1 MNLGQFLRVI
11 VARWW
16 VVVLVCGAMV
26 GATAGITA
34 LLPKQYTA
42 TTTMVIEPRGTD
54 ALGSGAS
61 AGTPMLAQTY
71 LATQIDVLQSERV
84 AREVVKS
91 LGIDR
96 NPSAVQQW
104 RDTTQGIGS
113 VDAYFAGLLTKKLE
127 VKPSRESSVV
137 ALSFT
142 GTDPQFAAQV
152 VEAFAKTYIATSLEL
167 RNQPSKLYA
176 SWFDEQLKS
185 LRADLETAQAKVSAY
200 QQRNGIVANDERL
213 DVESIRLQ
221 ELSQQLVLAQSQSVD
236 SRSRSDTSTA
246 SVSSVPEVG
255 STPVVQNLRSELLRT
270 ETRLQ
275 EASQV
280 YGAAHPTL
288 ERLQAEL
295 ASLRERLQ
303 TELGNANV
311 SVATVAA
318 VSDRR
323 EGGVRNAVAA
333 QKQRVLQ
340 IKQQRDEMSTL
351 QREAEN
357 AQRVFDVALQRL
369 AQTRLE
375 SQNTQ
380 TNAYI
385 LNSAAVP
392 GEPSSPKVQRNLM
405 LSGVLGL
412 LMGLA
417 AAFLVELVD
426 RRIRSA
432 DDLEAGLKLPM
443 LGSVPRAAPRRRD
456 PAALAWRGPIAAP
469 QGS

>member
-1 MNLGQFLRVI
+1 MNIQQFLRVL

-16 VVVLVCGAMV
+16 IVVLVCGVMV
-26 GATAGITA
+26 GVTAAITA
-34 LLPKQYTA
+34 LLPRQYTA

-54 ALGSGAS
+54 ALGGANLG
-61 AGTPMLAQTY
+61 AQMLAQTY

-84 AREVVKS
+84 GREVVKAM
-91 LGIDR
+91 GIDH
-96 NPSAVQQW
+96 NPSAIQQW
-104 RDTTQGIGS
+104 RDATQGTGS
-113 VDAYFAGLLTKKLE
+113 IEAYFAGLLTKKLD

-137 ALSFT
+137 SLSFT
-142 GTDPQFAAQV
+142 GADPQFAAQV
-152 VEAFAKTYIATSLEL
+152 VDSFAKTYIAISLEL
-167 RNQPSKLYA
+167 RNQPSKVYA

-185 LRADLETAQAKVSAY
+185 LRTELEQAQAKVSAY

-213 DVESIRLQ
+213 DVENSRLA
-221 ELSQQLVLAQSQSVD
+221 ELSQQLVIAQSQSVD
-236 SRSRSDTSTA
+236 ARSRSELSSA
-246 SVSSVPEVG
+246 SVRSVPEVG
-255 STPVVQNLRSELLRT
+255 STAVVQNLRTELLRA
-270 ETRLQ
+270 ETRVQ
-275 EASQV
+275 EASEHL
-280 YGAAHPTL
+280 GPAHPTL
-288 ERLQAEL
+288 ERMLAEL

-303 TELGNANV
+303 AELNNANGSV
-311 SVATVAA
+311 SAVSSVFNRREVGLRAA
-318 VSDRR
+318 V
-323 EGGVRNAVAA
+323 ET

-357 AQRVFDVALQRL
+357 AQRVFDIALQRL

-392 GEPSSPKVQRNLM
+392 GEPSSPKVLRNLL
-405 LSGVLGL
+405 LSAVMGFIL
-412 LMGLA
+412 GLA

-432 DDLEAGLKLPM
+432 ADLEGGLKLPVLGSLPRAMPRRAPGAM
-443 LGSVPRAAPRRRD
+443 LG
-456 PAALAWRGPIAAP
+456 WRGAP
-469 QGS
+469 LAQQGS

>member
-1 MNLGQFLRVI
+1 LRVI
-11 VARWW
+11 LARWW
-16 VVVLVCGAMV
+16 VVVLVAGVMV
-26 GATAGITA
+26 GATAGVTA
-34 LLPKQYTA
+34 MLPRQYTA
-42 TTTMVIEPRGTD
+42 TTTMVIEPRGAD
-54 ALGSGAS
+54 ALGGNAGAQI
-61 AGTPMLAQTY
+61 MAQSY

-84 AREVVKS
+84 AREVVKA
-91 LGIDR
+91 LGIDH
-96 NPSAVQQW
+96 NPGAVAQW
-104 RDTTQGIGS
+104 REASKGAGS
-113 VDAYFAGLLTKKLE
+113 IESHFAGLLAKKLD

-152 VEAFAKTYIATSLEL
+152 VDQFAKTYIATSLEL
-167 RNQPSKLYA
+167 RNQPSKTYA
-176 SWFDEQLKS
+176 GWFDEQLKS
-185 LRADLETAQAKVSAY
+185 LRADLEQAQSRVSAY

-221 ELSQQLVLAQSQSVD
+221 ELSQQLVLAQSQAVD
-236 SRSRSDTSTA
+236 SRSRSETSSA
-246 SVSSVPEVG
+246 SVRSVPEVG
-255 STPVVQNLRSELLRT
+255 STPVVQTLRSELLRT
-270 ETRLQ
+270 ETRLK
-275 EASQV
+275 EAGEV
-280 YGAAHPTL
+280 YGAAHPTH

-303 TELGNANV
+303 AELSNADS
-311 SVATVAA
+311 SVTTVAA

-323 EGGVRNAVAA
+323 EEGLRGAVAT

-357 AQRVFDVALQRL
+357 AQRVFDIALQRL

-380 TNAYI
+380 SNAYI
-385 LNSAAVP
+385 LNAAAVP
-392 GEPSSPKVQRNLM
+392 GEPSSPKVQRNLT
-405 LSGVLGL
+405 LSAVLGL
-412 LMGLA
+412 LLGLA

-432 DDLEAGLKLPM
+432 DDLEVGLKLPM
-443 LGSVPRAAPRRRD
+443 LGFVPRSLPRRAKRKS
-456 PAALAWRGPIAAP
+456 LGWRGSAIEP
-469 QGS
+469 QVS

>member
-1 MNLGQFLRVI
+1 LNLGQFLRVI
-11 VARWW
+11 LARWW
-16 VVVLVCGAMV
+16 VVVLVAGVMV
-26 GATAGITA
+26 GATAAVTSM
-34 LLPKQYTA
+34 LPRQYTA
-42 TTTMVIEPRGTD
+42 TTTMVIEPRGAD
-54 ALGSGAS
+54 ALGGNAGAQI
-61 AGTPMLAQTY
+61 MAQSY

-84 AREVVKS
+84 AREVVKA

-96 NPSAVQQW
+96 NPGAVAQW
-104 RDTTQGIGS
+104 REATKGAGS
-113 VDAYFAGLLTKKLE
+113 VEAHFAGLLAKKLD

-152 VEAFAKTYIATSLEL
+152 VDQFAKTYIATSLEL
-167 RNQPSKLYA
+167 RNQPSKTYA
-176 SWFDEQLKS
+176 GWFDEQLKS
-185 LRADLETAQAKVSAY
+185 LRADLEQAQSRVSAY

-221 ELSQQLVLAQSQSVD
+221 ELSQQLVLAQSQAVD
-236 SRSRSDTSTA
+236 SRSRSETSTA
-246 SVSSVPEVG
+246 SVRSVPEVG
-255 STPVVQNLRSELLRT
+255 STPVVQTLRSELLRA
-270 ETRLQ
+270 ETRLK
-275 EASQV
+275 EASEV
-280 YGAAHPTL
+280 YGAAHPTHQRMQAEL
-288 ERLQAEL
+288 VSLRERLQAEL
-295 ASLRERLQ
+295 
-303 TELGNANV
+303 GNADSTV
-311 SVATVAA
+311 TTVAA
-318 VSDRR
+318 VSDLR
-323 EGGVRNAVAA
+323 EDGLRSAVSA

-357 AQRVFDVALQRL
+357 AQRVFDIALQRL

-380 TNAYI
+380 SSAYI

-412 LMGLA
+412 LLGLA

-443 LGSVPRAAPRRRD
+443 LGSVPRSLPRRATR
-456 PAALAWRGPIAAP
+456 PALGWRSSAIEP
-469 QGS
+469 QVN

>member
-1 MNLGQFLRVI
+1 
-11 VARWW
+11 
-16 VVVLVCGAMV
+16 
-26 GATAGITA
+26 
-34 LLPKQYTA
+34 
-42 TTTMVIEPRGTD
+42 
-54 ALGSGAS
+54 
-61 AGTPMLAQTY
+61 
-71 LATQIDVLQSERV
+71 
-84 AREVVKS
+84 
-91 LGIDR
+91 
-96 NPSAVQQW
+96 
-104 RDTTQGIGS
+104 
-113 VDAYFAGLLTKKLE
+113 
-127 VKPSRESSVV
+127 
-137 ALSFT
+137 
-142 GTDPQFAAQV
+142 
-152 VEAFAKTYIATSLEL
+152 
-167 RNQPSKLYA
+167 
-176 SWFDEQLKS
+176 
-185 LRADLETAQAKVSAY
+185 
-200 QQRNGIVANDERL
+200 
-213 DVESIRLQ
+213 VESIRLQ
-221 ELSQQLVLAQSQSVD
+221 ELSQQLVLAQSQSVET
-236 SRSRSDTSTA
+236 RSRSETSTA
-246 SVSSVPEVG
+246 SVGSVPEVG
-255 STPVVQNLRSELLRT
+255 STPVVQNLRSELLRA

-288 ERLQAEL
+288 ERLQGEL

-323 EGGVRNAVAA
+323 EGGVRTAVAA

-357 AQRVFDVALQRL
+357 AQHVFDVALQRL

-443 LGSVPRAAPRRRD
+443 LGSVPRTAPRRRD
-456 PAALAWRGPIAAP
+456 PASLSWRGAAAAP